1 MDSLRIGVDSGGTF
15 TDVCLLDEETGRIS
29 VWKLSSTPDDP
40 SVAIAQSA
48 REAVER
54 FGDAEYDVSFFGHG
68 TTVATN
74 ALIQGRG
81 ARTGLI
87 TNDGFRDLLD
97 LGRQRRPHLYDLQ
110 TDKPAALVPRDRRL
124 EVRER
129 LLHDGTVERQPD
141 EDEVRAAARQLR
153 DRGVEA
159 VAVCFLYSFVDPAH
173 EKMVA
178 RILGEEMDDAFIT
191 ASHHVC
197 PEFREYERL
206 STTVVNAFLG
216 PVMKGYLSRLTPRLR
231 YAGIHAA
238 PHITQSNGGTITF
251 ETASALP
258 VRAVLSGPSTGVV
271 GALETGR
278 MVGMADIITF
288 DMGGTSTDVSLIAGG
303 KPSVTTEAEVH
314 GYPIKAPMID
324 IHTVGAGGG
333 SIAAVDSGGFLKV
346 GPRSAG
352 AAPGPICYGL
362 GAEAPTVTDA
372 NVAMQILNPTELL
385 GGRMPIDRDS
395 AVSAIEALGGRLGL
409 SMLETAAGII
419 RVVTANMAR
428 AIRLISVQRGHDPRA
443 YCLMPFGGGGP
454 VHAGRLARELGM
466 RRILVPRNPG
476 ILCAL
481 GLLLTDLR
489 RDFSVT
495 KRMPLDISN
504 IDALKDAFAGLR
516 VAAEDWFE
524 AEGVPDGQRRL
535 VATAD
540 MRYAGQNYELN
551 APMPGLADNS
561 ALLNALGENF
571 DRAYRR
577 LYDYTAPDETIEI
590 VTCRIEALGVTEKP
604 QFTPS
609 EDSGPD
615 PSAAALASR
624 KVYMM
629 ETGGFVATRIYD
641 RDRLRTGNRI
651 DGPAVIE
658 QMDSTT
664 LILPGQSATVDPYLN
679 LIVEEGTV

>member
-1 MDSLRIGVDSGGTF
+1 MAALRIGVDSGGTF
-15 TDVCLLDEETGRIS
+15 TDVCLFDEETGRIS
-29 VWKLSSTPDDP
+29 VWKLPSTPDDP
-40 SVAIAQSA
+40 SVAIATGA
-48 REAVER
+48 GEAVMQ
-54 FGDAEYDVSFFGHG
+54 FGSADAKVSYFGHG

-110 TDKPAALVPRDRRL
+110 TDKPVALVPRDRRL
-124 EVRER
+124 EVAER
-129 LLHDGTVERQPD
+129 LLYDGTVERQPN
-141 EDEVRAAARQLR
+141 EDEVRAAARALR
-153 DRGVEA
+153 ECGVEA
-159 VAVCFLYSFVDPAH
+159 VAICFLYSFVDPAH

-178 RILGEEMDDAFIT
+178 RILGEELDGVFIT
-191 ASHHVC
+191 ASHQVC

-206 STTVVNAFLG
+206 CTTVVNAFLG

-231 YAGIHAA
+231 DAGIHAA

-251 ETASALP
+251 EAASVLP
-258 VRAVLSGPSTGVV
+258 VRALLSGPSTGVV

-278 MVGMADIITF
+278 MVGVENIVTF
-288 DMGGTSTDVSLIAGG
+288 DMGGTSSDVSLIEGG
-303 KPSVTTEAEVH
+303 KPGVRSEAEIH

-333 SIAAVDSGGFLKV
+333 SIAFIDSGGLLKV

-362 GAEAPTVTDA
+362 GGDEPTVTDA
-372 NVAMQILNPTELL
+372 NVAMQILHPTELL
-385 GGRMPIDRDS
+385 GGRMPIDRDA
-395 AVSAIEALGGRLGL
+395 AVRAIEALGGRLGL
-409 SMLETAAGII
+409 SMLDSAAGII

-428 AIRLISVQRGHDPRA
+428 AIRLVSVQRGHDPRD
-443 YCLMPFGGGGP
+443 YWLMPFGGGGP

-489 RDFSVT
+489 QDFSVT
-495 KRMPLDISN
+495 RRMPLEIST
-504 IDALKDAFAGLR
+504 IGALNDTFAGLR
-516 VAAEDWFE
+516 KAANDWFD
-524 AEGVPDGQRRL
+524 AEGVPAKRRRL
-535 VATAD
+535 VASAD

-551 APMPGLADNS
+551 APMPDLADPS
-561 ALLNALGENF
+561 ALLDALGENF
-571 DRAYRR
+571 NSTYRR
-577 LYDYTAPDETIEI
+577 LYDYTASDETIEI
-590 VTCRIEALGVTEKP
+590 VTCRLEAFGLTQKP

-609 EDSGPD
+609 EDFGLD
-615 PSAAALASR
+615 ASAAAGASR
-624 KVYMM
+624 AVYAM
-629 ETGGFVATRIYD
+629 EIGAFVETPIYD
-641 RDRLRTGNRI
+641 RERLRTGNRI

-664 LILPGQSATVDPYLN
+664 LILSGQSTVVDPYLN
-679 LIVEEGTV
+679 LIIEEGTL